1 MGQVTFKQVLETTI
15 REAAND
21 NLGTSDAVNM
31 IVADLGLAGFAIRR
45 TFDAVNYGLPILV
58 LCDPQHGTPGTFG
71 AQVQSMAPS
80 VDDLQG
86 QKGWL
91 VTWTEQGRAKSAWF
105 DDEGRSLKQPD
116 YRVINPKTPC
126 AGAIAAQCAI
136 IRERVA

>member
-1 MGQVTFKQVLETTI
+1 MGPVTFQQVLETAI

-21 NLGTSDAVNM
+21 NLGTSDAANL
-31 IVADLGLAGFAIRR
+31 IVADLDVAGFAIRR
-45 TFDAVNYGLPILV
+45 RFDVVDYGLPILV
-58 LCDPQHGTPGTFG
+58 LCDPHKGPAGTFG
-71 AQVQSMAPS
+71 AQVQSMASS

-91 VTWTEQGRAKSAWF
+91 VTWSEHGRVKAGWF
-105 DDEGRSLKQPD
+105 DGEGRSLKQPD